1 VLSDQKILI
10 TGAGGMVAFPIA
22 QSLAANNEV
31 WGVSRFGNR
40 AQRARVDALGII
52 TRSIDLAEGDLS
64 SLPDDFTYVLHLA
77 WMRAGADQ
85 FDQAIRANAEGLGFV
100 LQHCRKAKAALV
112 VSSAAIYSVNP
123 DPWHPYAESDPLGY
137 MYAPWAPTSP
147 VSKVAQETVARFCA
161 RAFNLPVTI
170 ARLNTV
176 YGASVGLPGMNIDA
190 VLGGQTVS
198 VLSDPYPHSVIH
210 SDDMNDQI
218 EPLLDAARV
227 PATIVNW
234 AGDEVV
240 TAQQW
245 SADAAE
251 FAGTQAKVV
260 VTPVPG
266 AAPGVVA
273 DVNRRRSITG
283 PCRVSFKDGFR
294 RLFEA
299 RRAARGG

>member
-1 VLSDQKILI
+1 MLSGGKILI
-10 TGAGGMVAFPIA
+10 TGVGGMVAFPIA
-22 QSLAANNEV
+22 QFLARNNEV
-31 WGVSRFGNR
+31 WGVSRFGN
-40 AQRARVDALGII
+40 AEPRARVEAAGIT
-52 TRSIDLAEGDLS
+52 TRSIDVGGGDLS
-64 SLPDDFTYVLHLA
+64 ALPDDFTHVIHCA

-112 VSSAAIYSVNP
+112 MSSAAVYSVNP
-123 DPWHPYAESDPLGY
+123 DLWHKYVESDPLGY

-147 VSKVAQETVARFCA
+147 VSKVAQESVARFCA

-176 YGASVGLPGMNIDA
+176 YGVSVGLPGMNIDA
-190 VLGGQTVS
+190 VLAGQTVS
-198 VLSDPYPHSVIH
+198 VISDPYPHSVIH
-210 SDDMNDQI
+210 SDDMNDQL
-218 EPLLDAARV
+218 EALFDAASV

-245 SADAAE
+245 CANAAE
-251 FAGTQAKVV
+251 LAGTQARIV

-273 DVNRRRSITG
+273 DVTRRLSITG
-283 PCRVSFKDGFR
+283 PCKVSFKDGFR
-294 RLFEA
+294 RLFES
-299 RRAARGG
+299 RRVLRGG